1 MGNINV
7 PALMRV
13 AIALVAIL
21 VVAVLIFVFVQQQ
34 SVGEGP
40 EPVEI
45 GATPTELAQL
55 NRLGISVQGQAMR
68 SVEPDHAIVSL
79 GIEAV
84 GPSSAEATA
93 ELSQKSNQIVTAAG
107 DVGVA
112 EADIQTSGLSLW
124 PVYGDTNEL
133 QQPTILGYRASA
145 NYRITVRVIDDVAAV
160 LDAALAAGAN
170 SIDGVQ
176 FASTAIEAARQE
188 LLAEATQEAARKAEA
203 IAAALDG
210 RLGGLIWLDEEYS
223 SFEPPTARA
232 FAAEAVGVGG
242 APAVSAGS
250 LTVTVRVRANF
261 GFENN

>member
-21 VVAVLIFVFVQQQ
+21 VVAALIFIFIQQQ
-34 SVGEGP
+34 STDDGP
-40 EPVEI
+40 DPVEI

-55 NRLGISVQGQAMR
+55 NRLGISVEGQAMR

-79 GIEAV
+79 GVEAV
-84 GPSSAEATA
+84 GPTSTEATA
-93 ELSQKSNQIVTAAG
+93 ELSQKSNQIVASVTGA
-107 DVGVA
+107 GVA
-112 EADIQTSGLSLW
+112 ETDIQTSGLSLW
-124 PVYGDTNEL
+124 PVYGDIDEL

-160 LDAALAAGAN
+160 LDAALEAGAN

-176 FASTAIEAARQE
+176 FDSTEIAATRQE
-188 LLAEATQEAARKAEA
+188 LLGTATQEAARKAEA
-203 IAAALDG
+203 IATALDG
-210 RLGGLIWLDEEYS
+210 RLGGLIWLDEEYYAS
-223 SFEPPTARA
+223 TPPQSRA
-232 FAAEAVGVGG
+232 FAAESASFAS

-261 GFENN
+261 GFENS